1 MFNRNVKT
9 CLSLRERVCIYART
23 QTRACN
29 HARTHTHTLTDA
41 RTQVY
46 HALKAVIKKKYG
58 QVKRRG
64 VSGVASVSELPS
76 ACACVLWSFTVFSK
90 VTLHAYA
97 HARTYRNPHTGAPA
111 PAPIPTHSPQHN
123 GLQDACNV
131 GDEGGF
137 APNIQDNKEGLS
149 LLVEAIEKAGYTGKI
164 KIGMD
169 VAASE
174 FYKDGKYNLDF
185 KNEQADP
192 SMIISGEELTAVYK
206 SFCDEF
212 PVVTIEDPFDQ
223 VHNCSALSITTAL
236 NWRACYH

>member
-1 MFNRNVKT
+1 MAPTIEERLAFLESTLVGVQQNVT
-9 CLSLRERVCIYART
+9 
-23 QTRACN
+23 
-29 HARTHTHTLTDA
+29 
-41 RTQVY
+41 
-46 HALKAVIKKKYG
+46 
-58 QVKRRG
+58 
-64 VSGVASVSELPS
+64 GVASDV
-76 ACACVLWSFTVFSK
+76 ANIQA
-90 VTLHAYA
+90 
-97 HARTYRNPHTGAPA
+97 N
-111 PAPIPTHSPQHN
+111 
-123 GLQDACNV
+123 
-131 GDEGGF
+131 DEGL
-137 APNIQDNKEGLS
+137 K
-149 LLVEAIEKAGYTGKI
+149 LLIEAIEKAGYTGKI

-236 NWRACYH
+236 NWHACYY